1 MTPVAVGTLAAAVLA
16 GSAAQAISGLGFS
29 LVAVPLVV
37 ALVGPADGIRLCVL
51 ISMALNV
58 ALLARDPGAVRWRPV
73 AALLAAA
80 SVSAVLVGLVAAEL
94 SGDVSSLAAG
104 VAIVLGVALIAS
116 GRRAPRLTGLG
127 GALAAGTAAGAMN
140 VLASVAGPPVV
151 LWAGNRDWPAR
162 TTRVSLQAFF
172 APLNV
177 VTLVVLGFPH
187 LGVAVLVSCVLAMAL
202 GTALGLRLADRIAD
216 AKARQVT
223 LAVAAAGGASLV
235 VAGVIGLAT

>member
-1 MTPVAVGTLAAAVLA
+1 MTPVEVGALAAAVLA
-16 GSAAQAISGLGFS
+16 GSAAQAVSGLGFS

-51 ISMALNV
+51 LSMALNLV
-58 ALLARDPGAVRWRPV
+58 LLARDPAAVRWRPV

-80 SVSAVLVGLVAAEL
+80 SVSAVVVGLVAAHL
-94 SGDVSSLAAG
+94 SGDVTTLAAG
-104 VAIVLGVALIAS
+104 LAIVIGVGLIAS

-162 TTRVSLQAFF
+162 TTRASLQAFF

-177 VTLVVLGFPH
+177 VTLLVLGLPD
-187 LGVAVLVSCVLAMAL
+187 LGVAVLVSCALAMAI
-202 GTALGLRLADRIAD
+202 GTALGLRFAARVADQR
-216 AKARQVT
+216 ARQIT
-223 LAVAAAGGASLV
+223 LAVAAAGGAALV
-235 VAGVIGLAT
+235 VASVVGLVT